1 MESFAFEESW
11 ELIRKCLP
19 SDLDGLARRSGSLR
33 RIRSVDGGELLL
45 RLLLMHGSGLS
56 LEQTAIRAQEQD
68 LSRISAV
75 GLFKRLRSSEPFV
88 RALCEHLLQA
98 MRERIGESSWPGG
111 YRYRIIDATEV
122 SEPGATGSCWRV
134 HYSLRLPELSCD
146 QFKLTRFTQG
156 ETFEN
161 WQFQADEVI
170 LADRA
175 YSNRAGLVALLG
187 SGAKMVVRLKAAQ
200 LSLHQTAQ
208 KPFDLLAE
216 LRKLQVERARQWS
229 VGLKNGNE
237 FWPLRLCAIKKSE
250 QAAQRSRQKAQRR
263 AQQDGVKNI
272 RPETL
277 ELAGYVLVLTN
288 LEPRSWPADS
298 VLELY
303 RCRWQIELAFKR
315 LKSLLQLGHLPK
327 RDIESARAWMQIK
340 LLIALLT
347 EHFAWE
353 ARFFSPW
360 GYRFDPNQPMDGLA
374 GSR

>member
-1 MESFAFEESW
+1 VESFAFEESW
-11 ELIRKCLP
+11 ELIKKCLP
-19 SDLDGLARRSGSLR
+19 SDLDRLARQTGSLK
-33 RIRSVDGGELLL
+33 RIRKVGGGELLL

-56 LEQTAIRAQEQD
+56 LEQTAIRAQEQA
-68 LSRISAV
+68 LGLISPV
-75 GLFKRLRSSEPFV
+75 GLFKRLRSSEAFV
-88 RALCEHLLQA
+88 RALCEHLLQV
-98 MRERIGESSWPGG
+98 MRERIGDSNWPGG

-122 SEPGATGSCWRV
+122 TEPGATGSSWRV
-134 HYSLRLPELSCD
+134 HYSLRIPQLSCD
-146 QFKLTRFTQG
+146 HFKLTRYTEG

-175 YSNRAGLVALLG
+175 YSNRAGLAALLR

-200 LSLHQTAQ
+200 LSLHRTPQER
-208 KPFDLLAE
+208 FDLLEE
-216 LRKLQVERARQWS
+216 LRKLQVDQTRQWA
-229 VGLKNGNE
+229 VGLKNGKE
-237 FWPLRLCAIKKSE
+237 FWPLRLCAIKKTE
-250 QAAQRSRQKAQRR
+250 QAAQHSRLKAQRR
-263 AQQDGVKNI
+263 AQQDGVNV

-288 LEPRSWPADS
+288 LESEPWPANL
-298 VLELY
+298 VLDLY

-327 RDIESARAWMQIK
+327 RDLESARAWMQIK

-360 GYRFDPNQPMDGLA
+360 GYRLSPNQPMDGLA
-374 GSR
+374 RTR

>member
-1 MESFAFEESW
+1 VESFAFEESW
-11 ELIRKCLP
+11 ELIRKCFP
-19 SDLDGLARRSGSLR
+19 SDLDGLARQSGSLK
-33 RIRSVDGGELLL
+33 RIRKVGSGELLL

-56 LEQTAIRAQEQD
+56 LEQTAIRAQEQN
-68 LSRISAV
+68 LGQISPVA
-75 GLFKRLRSSEPFV
+75 LFKRLRCSEAFV
-88 RALCEHLLQA
+88 RALCEHLLNS

-122 SEPGATGSCWRV
+122 TEPGATGSSWRV

-156 ETFEN
+156 ESFER
-161 WQFQADEVI
+161 WHFKADEVI

-175 YSNRAGLVALLG
+175 YSNRAGLVSLLG

-200 LSLHQTAQ
+200 LSLQRSPREA
-208 KPFDLLAE
+208 FELLKE
-216 LRKLQVERARQWS
+216 LRQLNVAQARDWDI
-229 VGLKNGNE
+229 GLKNGKQ
-237 FWPLRLCAIKKSE
+237 FWPLRLCAVKKSE
-250 QAAQRSRQKAQRR
+250 QAAQRSRLRAQRR
-263 AQQDGVKNI
+263 SQQDGVKI

-288 LEPRSWPADS
+288 LEPQVWSAHSILD
-298 VLELY
+298 LY

-340 LLIALLT
+340 LLLALLT

-360 GYRFDPNQPMDGLA
+360 GYRLEPNQPLDGLERS
-374 GSR
+374 G

>member
-11 ELIRKCLP
+11 ELVRKCFP
-19 SDLDGLARRSGSLR
+19 RDLDGLARQSGSLK
-33 RIRSVDGGELLL
+33 RIRKVGSGELLL

-56 LEQTAIRAQEQD
+56 LEQTAIRAQEQN
-68 LSRISAV
+68 LGRISPVA
-75 GLFKRLRSSEPFV
+75 LFKRLRCSEAFV
-88 RALCEHLLQA
+88 RALCEHLLQR
-98 MRERIGESSWPGG
+98 MRQRLGQSHWPGG

-122 SEPGATGSCWRV
+122 TEPGATGSSWRV

-146 QFKLTRFTQG
+146 QFKLTRFSQG
-156 ETFEN
+156 ESFEH
-161 WQFQADEVI
+161 WQFRADEVV

-175 YSNRAGLVALLG
+175 YSNRTGLVGLLA

-200 LSLHQTAQ
+200 LSLYRSAHQ
-208 KPFDLLAE
+208 PFELLE
-216 LRKLQVERARQWS
+216 QLRKLRVEQTRDWAVSLKDGRQ
-229 VGLKNGNE
+229 
-237 FWPLRLCAIKKSE
+237 FWPLRLCAAKKSE
-250 QAAQRSRQKAQRR
+250 QAAERSRRKAQRR
-263 AQQDGVKNI
+263 AQQDGVNI

-277 ELAGYVLVLTN
+277 ELAAYVLVLTN
-288 LEPRSWPADS
+288 LEAEAWPANS
-298 VLELY
+298 ILELY

-340 LLIALLT
+340 LLLALLT

-360 GYRFDPNQPMDGLA
+360 GYRLEPN
-374 GSR
+374 

>member
-19 SDLDGLARRSGSLR
+19 RDLDEVARQSGSLK
-33 RIRSVDGGELLL
+33 RIRSVGGGEVLL

-56 LEQTAIRAQEQD
+56 LEQTAIRAQEQA
-68 LSRISAV
+68 LGRISAV
-75 GLFKRLRSSEPFV
+75 GLFKRLRSSEAFV
-88 RALCEHLLQA
+88 RALCEHLLEA
-98 MRERIGESSWPGG
+98 MRGRLGNSSWPGG
-111 YRYRIIDATEV
+111 YRYRIVDATEV
-122 SEPGATGSCWRV
+122 TEPGATGSSWRV

-156 ETFEN
+156 ESFEQ
-161 WQFQADEVI
+161 WRFQADEVI

-175 YSNRAGLVALLG
+175 YSTRAGLVALLG
-187 SGAKMVVRLKAAQ
+187 SGAKMVVRLKAAHFA
-200 LSLHQTAQ
+200 LHRSEKKA
-208 KPFDLLAE
+208 FELLPE
-216 LRKLQVERARQWS
+216 LRKLKVEQARDWNI
-229 VGLKNGNE
+229 GLKNAKQ

-250 QAAQRSRQKAQRR
+250 LATQRSQRKAQRR
-263 AQQDGVKNI
+263 AQQEGAQI
-272 RPETL
+272 RSETL
-277 ELAGYVLVLTN
+277 ELAGYVIVLTN
-288 LEPRSWPADS
+288 LEPRAWPAES
-298 VLELY
+298 ILELY

-327 RDIESARAWMQIK
+327 RDIESARTWMQIK

-360 GYRFDPNQPMDGLA
+360 GYRLQPNQSLDGVA
-374 GSR
+374 GSG

>member
-1 MESFAFEESW
+1 VESFAFEESW
-11 ELIRKCLP
+11 ELIRKCFP
-19 SDLDGLARRSGSLR
+19 SDLDEVARQSGSLK
-33 RIRSVDGGELLL
+33 RIRRVGGGEVLL

-56 LEQTAIRAQEQD
+56 LEQTAIRAQEQA
-68 LSRISAV
+68 LGRISAV
-75 GLFKRLRSSEPFV
+75 GLFKRVRSSEAFV
-88 RALCEHLLQA
+88 RALCEHLLEA
-98 MRERIGESSWPGG
+98 MRERIGHSSWPDG
-111 YRYRIIDATEV
+111 YRYRIVDATEV
-122 SEPGATGSCWRV
+122 TEPGATGSSWRL

-156 ETFEN
+156 ESFEHWHFEAN
-161 WQFQADEVI
+161 EVI

-175 YSNRAGLVALLG
+175 YSTRAGLVALLG
-187 SGAKMVVRLKAAQ
+187 SGAKMVVRLKAAHFA
-200 LSLHQTAQ
+200 LHQSVQ
-208 KPFDLLAE
+208 KPFDLLTE
-216 LRKLQVERARQWS
+216 LRKLSVEQTRSWNI
-229 VGLKNGNE
+229 GLKNGKQ

-250 QAAQRSRQKAQRR
+250 QATQRSQRKAQRR
-263 AQQDGVKNI
+263 AQQDGVEI
-272 RPETL
+272 RSETL

-288 LEPRSWPADS
+288 LEPQAWPAAS
-298 VLELY
+298 ILELY

-360 GYRFDPNQPMDGLA
+360 GYRLEPNQPLDGLA
-374 GSR
+374 GGG